1 MPDEEKSARSQH
13 RPLLTRIELLVLIAI
28 GVLILGLVAPGIER
42 VNDSSSNRVR
52 CVNHLRQIGLATIEA
67 HDVQKKL
74 PPFFGTYGGG
84 PVFKAKPYD
93 ATIWYHLLPYL
104 EEGGVY
110 SWPPPLFDAETN
122 TVTVFRDKTYTVAVQ
137 KVSVFLCPSDVSTP
151 QDGTASDITLSSR
164 IVAQDL
170 AGGDAVAAPK
180 KQAWGVNSYA
190 ANYLVFGMIANARL
204 PESIPDGTSR
214 TIFFTEKFAH
224 CDQEATGQH
233 GGNLW
238 AFPLFFP
245 PDPNLKTNYAGAVG
259 YFPSAAN
266 DKSPYLL
273 DLFQDRPAPGACN
286 PTLAQSAHTAGGIN
300 VCMGDASVRFV
311 SADISPQ
318 TWSAALTP
326 GPIQGITYLA
336 GEEPRSDKLGSDW
349 E

>member
-1 MPDEEKSARSQH
+1 MSDEDKNARSQH
-13 RPLLTRIELLVLIAI
+13 RPLLTRIELLVLVVI
-28 GVLILGLVAPGIER
+28 GVVVLGLVAPGVQKVR
-42 VNDSSSNRVR
+42 DGDYNRMK
-52 CVNHLRQIGLATIEA
+52 CVNNLRQIGLATIA
-67 HDVQKKL
+67 VHDLQKKL

-84 PVFKAKPYD
+84 PVFKTKPYA
-93 ATIWYHLLPYL
+93 ATIWYHMLPYL

-122 TVTVFRDKTYTVAVQ
+122 TVTVFRDRTYTEAVQ
-137 KVSVFLCPSDVSTP
+137 KVSVFLCPSDTP
-151 QDGTASDITLSSR
+151 PDGAASDITLSRR
-164 IVAQDL
+164 IVVQDL
-170 AGGDAVAAPK
+170 AGGDAVATPK
-180 KQAWGVNSYA
+180 KQAWGVNGYA

-204 PESIPDGTSR
+204 PESIPDGTST

-224 CDQEATGQH
+224 CDQEATGRH

-238 AFPLFFP
+238 AFRPFFP
-245 PDPNLKTNYAGAVG
+245 SDPRLSTNYAGAVG
-259 YFPSAAN
+259 YFPSDAN

-273 DLFQDRPAPGACN
+273 DLFQDRPPPGACN
-286 PTLAQSAHTAGGIN
+286 PTLAQSAHTAGGNN

-311 SADISPQ
+311 SAGISPQ

-326 GPIQGITYLA
+326 GPIQGITYLP